1 MRGFFKGFLI
11 GTVCVCALALV
22 CLSILR
28 PELTTYETD
37 VLKTAYTQPG
47 PGANSPGAGSLP
59 AGERPETA
67 ALDFAALRADYPDIR
82 AWLTIPDTVVDY
94 PVLQSSA
101 SDPEY
106 YLRRNYKGEYRMAGS
121 LFFQADCS
129 LDGKALVVYGHN
141 MADGT
146 MFGCL
151 TKYLDAAYCGEHGQI
166 TLQTT
171 DGVRQY
177 TVAAVLETD
186 IGQIPFNRTVFA
198 DDADFLEHTRILLDS
213 AQIKTGVPITADS
226 RLLALVTC
234 SYAGPDVRIVVVG
247 VQT

>member
-11 GTVCVCALALV
+11 GTACICILALV
-22 CLSILR
+22 WLCVVR
-28 PELTTYETD
+28 PSLTAHEAD
-37 VLKTAYTQPG
+37 VLKTAYIQSG

-67 ALDFAALRADYPDIR
+67 ALDFDALRADYPDIR
-82 AWLTIPDTVVDY
+82 AWLTIPGTVVDQ
-94 PVLQSSA
+94 PVLQSSPEN
-101 SDPEY
+101 PEY
-106 YLRRNYKGEYRMAGS
+106 YLRRNYRGEYRMAGS

-129 LDGKALVVYGHN
+129 PNGRCLIVYGHN

-151 TKYLDAAYCGEHGQI
+151 PKYLDFSYCASHKTIRLE
-166 TLQTT
+166 TP
-171 DGVRQY
+171 DGISEYR
-177 TVAAVLETD
+177 VAAVLETD
-186 IGQIPFNRTVFA
+186 VSRVLFNRTAFA
-198 DDADFLEHTRILLDS
+198 DDADFLAFSQSLMD
-213 AQIKTGVPITADS
+213 AAVMKTGDPITADS
-226 RLLALVTC
+226 RLLILVTC